1 MLINKSAPIKASTCP
16 AYRTPSHQARWLFL
30 TTDSINKLTIM
41 APAQKVSKSGKKATK
56 QTFKSS
62 KLQEVSEREQV
73 SESDVDFSS
82 DEENIEIKGVD
93 DEPVQNTTN
102 HTVNLSKTQEK
113 ATKSSQASNRGL
125 LYVGS
130 LPKTFQQYELKKYFS
145 QFGEVTRVRLSK
157 IKKTGKS
164 RGYGFVE
171 FKDLNSAE
179 VAAETMDNYLLAG
192 SNIKVQLM
200 KNHAD
205 NIFSSK
211 MKSSFGEFDWRQKEY
226 NEYNAPKPAETWK
239 ELEVEFEERK
249 KATMD
254 ELKKAGFNYSLEI

>member
-1 MLINKSAPIKASTCP
+1 
-16 AYRTPSHQARWLFL
+16 
-30 TTDSINKLTIM
+30 M
-41 APAQKVSKSGKKATK
+41 APAQKGGKAGKKATK
-56 QTFKSS
+56 QSVKSS
-62 KLQEVSEREQV
+62 KPQEVSEREQV
-73 SESDVDFSS
+73 SDSDVDFSS
-82 DEENIEIKGVD
+82 DDENIEINGVD
-93 DEPVQNTTN
+93 DAPVQNTTN
-102 HTVNLSKTQEK
+102 HTVNLSKTQQK
-113 ATKSSQASNRGL
+113 ASKSNQSNNRGL

-130 LPKTFQQYELKKYFS
+130 LPKTFQQSELKKYFS
-145 QFGEVTRVRLSK
+145 QFGEITRVRLSRN
-157 IKKTGKS
+157 KKTGKS

-171 FKDLNSAE
+171 FKDLNTAE

-211 MKSSFGEFDWRQKEY
+211 MKSSFGEFNWRLKEF

-239 ELEVEFEERK
+239 ELEVQFEERK
-249 KATMD
+249 KATME

>member
-1 MLINKSAPIKASTCP
+1 
-16 AYRTPSHQARWLFL
+16 
-30 TTDSINKLTIM
+30 M
-41 APAQKVSKSGKKATK
+41 APAQKANKAGKKATK
-56 QTFKSS
+56 PQNGKSS
-62 KLQEVSEREQV
+62 KPQISNSSKPQDSSKREQD

-82 DEENIEIKGVD
+82 DDENIEIKGVE
-93 DEPVQNTTN
+93 DEPIQNTTN
-102 HTVNLSKTQEK
+102 HTVNLSKTKQS
-113 ATKSSQASNRGL
+113 ATKSDQSNNRGL

-157 IKKTGKS
+157 LKKTGKS

-171 FKDLNSAE
+171 YKNVNSAE

-211 MKSSFGEFDWRQKEY
+211 MKSSFGEFDWRQKEF

-239 ELEVEFEERK
+239 ELEVQFEERK
-249 KATMD
+249 KAKAE
-254 ELKKAGFNYSLEI
+254 ELKNAGFNYSLEFK